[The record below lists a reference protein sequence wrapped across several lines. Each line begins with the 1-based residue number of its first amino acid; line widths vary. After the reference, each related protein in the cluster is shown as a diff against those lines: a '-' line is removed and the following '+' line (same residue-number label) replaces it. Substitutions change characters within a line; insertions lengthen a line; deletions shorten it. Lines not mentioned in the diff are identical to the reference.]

1 VEKRKP
7 LATPLAF
14 AALLAFSRAVL
25 AVPAAADGTQ
35 AGKPEKI
42 KLPKSL
48 YCTITPGQD
57 RYSIN
62 LRPLSKTLGQPAET
76 REVQLFRNDH
86 LVTSLGKIGGGKELE
101 EFILFTL
108 PAADAD
114 AFNSVTATSA
124 ERAGGTDQQIG
135 EGIARGT
142 DGREDILRSK
152 TGRNFELRV
161 LDAAG
166 GLLAKKKVLL
176 LLN

>member
-1 VEKRKP
+1 MDKRKP
-7 LATPLAF
+7 FVTPLVL
-14 AALLAFSRAVL
+14 AALLAFSWALL
-25 AVPAAADGTQ
+25 AAPAAADGAQT
-35 AGKPEKI
+35 GKPEKI
-42 KLPKSL
+42 KLPKNL

-76 REVQLFRNDH
+76 WEVQLFRNGH

-114 AFNSVTATSA
+114 AFNSVTATAA
-124 ERAGGTDQQIG
+124 ERVGGTDQQIG

-161 LDAAG
+161 LDADG